1 MASRIFKK
9 IGLSGAVMSPPNP
22 EKLQLEPISLETIVS
37 ILTTEGTVSRNGVT
51 LEMTRYGDDP
61 DWVYHLARDIDEKR
75 GSLLLDLY
83 RPNDPISPYRLYRA
97 VGDPHTKERTN
108 RPSLPFPAYFALI
121 ELIAQKPDQY
131 HGEEGYVQLAKDI
144 KTKTGCAANLAH
156 IWTGARNHRQT
167 LQWPGQISLPL
178 EVFEAIDD
186 ILTKTPDQYHG
197 EEGYVQLAKDIKT
210 KTGCAANLATI
221 WTGARNHRQTLQWPR
236 KLTLPLER
244 YLNGPVEGYAP
255 DVLSSQSLPSGDS
268 PGRSSSAASS

>member
-1 MASRIFKK
+1 
-9 IGLSGAVMSPPNP
+9 MSPPNP

-131 HGEEGYVQLAKDI
+131 
-144 KTKTGCAANLAH
+144 
-156 IWTGARNHRQT
+156 
-167 LQWPGQISLPL
+167 
-178 EVFEAIDD
+178 
-186 ILTKTPDQYHG
+186 
-197 EEGYVQLAKDIKT
+197 
-210 KTGCAANLATI
+210 
-221 WTGARNHRQTLQWPR
+221 
-236 KLTLPLER
+236 
-244 YLNGPVEGYAP
+244 
-255 DVLSSQSLPSGDS
+255 
-268 PGRSSSAASS
+268 